1 VFSVAEI
8 VSYLSRV
15 VELRP
20 GDVIFTGSPHGVGQG
35 MTPPV
40 FLRPGDQIVTSIDH
54 LGRIENLAVGTD
66 AVS

>member
-1 VFSVAEI
+1 
-8 VSYLSRV
+8 
-15 VELRP
+15 
-20 GDVIFTGSPHGVGQG
+20 
-35 MTPPV
+35 V